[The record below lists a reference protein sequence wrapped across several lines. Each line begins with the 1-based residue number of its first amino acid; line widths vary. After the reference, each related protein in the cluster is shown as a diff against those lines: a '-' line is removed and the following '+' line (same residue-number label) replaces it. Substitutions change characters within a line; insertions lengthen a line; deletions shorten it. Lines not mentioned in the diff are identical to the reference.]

1 MSSKTNPETIR
12 RLRVRQL
19 FKARPE
25 LERTLNGVVIFY
37 DWLRDHYPDLI
48 KPGPGDDHFQRVQ
61 ADVSDLIVEPKPVSR
76 STR

>member
-1 MSSKTNPETIR
+1 MR

-25 LERTLNGVVIFY
+25 VERTPIGVVIFY

-48 KPGPGDDHFQRVQ
+48 KPGPGDDHFQRVR
-61 ADVSDLIVEPKPVSR
+61 ADVGDLIVEAKPKSR
-76 STR
+76 LS